1 MVKRYFSVNAL
12 EAPLPGRPRSG
23 RDGPKPVALAEKCL
37 LERRKQTNL
46 HQVIGK
52 VLNSLSIVPKTSV
65 AFRSAKVAFSR
76 TFAERKTTKKDRTML
91 NRERIAS
98 ETPRELSDGMVSV
111 VRI

>member
-1 MVKRYFSVNAL
+1 MVKRYFSVTAL
-12 EAPLPGRPRSG
+12 LPGRPWRG
-23 RDGPKPVALAEKCL
+23 RDGPKPVAYAEKRL
-37 LERRKQTNL
+37 LERCKQTNL

-98 ETPRELSDGMVSV
+98 ETPREPSDGLVSV
-111 VRI
+111 ARI